1 MVDGPAGEVFG
12 DPEFNPGLP
21 RQVVVQVSVVYVKM
35 RRGRR
40 K

>member
-1 MVDGPAGEVFG
+1 MVPAGEVFG
-12 DPEFNPGLP
+12 DQGSLTT
-21 RQVVVQVSVVYVKM
+21 RQEEVVQVSVVYVKKM